1 MDFYKLPIIIKRI
14 KNDRRMVYMQSR
26 TDLAIENTETEGCLK
41 GIEKEEIQEGDLKIT
56 RISVTDK
63 ETADIIGKPVGKY
76 ITIECLPITDNVG
89 DLKKET
95 EIIGTEIK
103 NFVPY
108 EGEILVAG
116 LGNKEITPDALGVRS
131 MEYILATR
139 HIKGEFS
146 RIAGLDRLRGVS
158 VITTGVMGQTGI
170 ETGEIIGSIVKEI
183 KPDVLIAVDALA
195 AKEISR
201 LGCTVQI
208 SNTGI
213 NPGSGVGNRR
223 KGINQKNIG
232 IPVIAVGIP
241 TVVDLMTLIYDKSES
256 MIVTPREID
265 LLIERGARLI
275 GMAINCAL
283 QGEYD
288 YDTLWELVS

>member
-1 MDFYKLPIIIKRI
+1 
-14 KNDRRMVYMQSR
+14 MQSR
-26 TDLAIENTETEGCLK
+26 TDLAIENTETEESLK
-41 GIEKEEIQEGDLKIT
+41 GIEKEEIKEGELKIT
-56 RISVTDK
+56 RISVTDR
-63 ETADIIGKPVGKY
+63 ETADMIGKPVGKY
-76 ITIECLPITDNVG
+76 ITIECLPITDNIG
-89 DLKKET
+89 DLKKEA
-95 EIIGTEIK
+95 EIIAKEIR
-103 NFVPY
+103 NFVPD

-116 LGNKEITPDALGVRS
+116 LGNKEITPDALGVKS

-139 HIKGEFS
+139 HIKGEFA
-146 RIAGLDRLRGVS
+146 RVAGLDKLRGVS

-170 ETGEIIGSIVKEI
+170 ETGEIIESIVKKI
-183 KPDVLIAVDALA
+183 KPDLVIAVDALA
-195 AKEISR
+195 AKEVSR

-223 KGINQKNIG
+223 KGINEKNIG

-265 LLIERGARLI
+265 LLIERGAKLI

-288 YDTLWELVS
+288 YDTLSELVS

>member
-1 MDFYKLPIIIKRI
+1 
-14 KNDRRMVYMQSR
+14 MQSR
-26 TDLAIENTETEGCLK
+26 TDLAIENTETEESLK
-41 GIEKEEIQEGDLKIT
+41 GIEKEEIKEGELKIT
-56 RISVTDK
+56 RISVTDR
-63 ETADIIGKPVGKY
+63 ETADMIGKPVGKY
-76 ITIECLPITDNVG
+76 ITIECLPITDNIG
-89 DLKKET
+89 DLKKEA
-95 EIIGTEIK
+95 EIIAKEIR
-103 NFVPY
+103 NFVSD

-116 LGNKEITPDALGVRS
+116 LGNKEITPDALGVKS

-139 HIKGEFS
+139 HIKGEFA
-146 RIAGLDRLRGVS
+146 RVAGLDKLRGVS

-170 ETGEIIGSIVKEI
+170 ETGEIIESIVKKI
-183 KPDVLIAVDALA
+183 KPDLVIAVDALA
-195 AKEISR
+195 AKEVSR

-223 KGINQKNIG
+223 KGINEKNIG

-265 LLIERGARLI
+265 LLIERGAKLI

-288 YDTLWELVS
+288 YDTLSELVS

>member
-1 MDFYKLPIIIKRI
+1 
-14 KNDRRMVYMQSR
+14 MQSR
-26 TDLAIENTETEGCLK
+26 TDLAIENTESDKNLN
-41 GIEKEEIQEGDLKIT
+41 GIEKEEIYHGTLKIT
-56 RISVTDK
+56 RISVTNK
-63 ETADIIGKPVGKY
+63 ETADMIGKPVGKY
-76 ITIECLPITDNVG
+76 ITIECLPITDNIG

-95 EIIGTEIK
+95 EIIGKEIQTFLPE
-103 NFVPY
+103 N
-108 EGEILVAG
+108 GEILVAG

-139 HIKGEFS
+139 HIKGEFA
-146 RIAGLDRLRGVS
+146 RVAGLDKLRGVS

-170 ETGEIIGSIVKEI
+170 ETGEIIESIVRKI
-183 KPDVLIAVDALA
+183 KPAVLIAVDALA
-195 AKEISR
+195 AKDVSR

-223 KGINQKNIG
+223 KGINERNIG

-241 TVVDLMTLIYDKSES
+241 TVVDLMTLVHDKDES

-265 LLIERGARLI
+265 LLIERGAKLI
-275 GMAINCAL
+275 GMAINCAI

-288 YDTLWELVS
+288 YDTLSALVS